1 MGLDP
6 RPVPPHVFLLDARA
20 LVYGRFVRAE
30 SGYEVEEVSQVD
42 LPEGLFGTGPL
53 GGPMHDPGLFKPLLT
68 DLLDSVEGSVDEG
81 TLVLPDAWLRV
92 AFAEF
97 NELPTGGAKRDEVLR
112 WRLRREVPFP
122 VDDLRLTG
130 LPVAPL
136 PAQEEAQRLLLA
148 YGIEALLRQAEDA
161 FAACG
166 VRIGRIL
173 NAGLAAVDS
182 VHEVIDDLD
191 LAALVLVSSDGYSL
205 TFTQRGEPLLHRY
218 RGLDPAMGGEAAG
231 RLVLRD
237 LKLTQTFLGEQM
249 AGRALSR
256 VLLCCETGQQKFW
269 LDSLRDGLG
278 QAPVALGREQLP
290 LRGRVPELASS
301 MLAPMVGAACW
312 EIA

>member
-1 MGLDP
+1 M
-6 RPVPPHVFLLDARA
+6 
-20 LVYGRFVRAE
+20 
-30 SGYEVEEVSQVD
+30 
-42 LPEGLFGTGPL
+42 
-53 GGPMHDPGLFKPLLT
+53 
-68 DLLDSVEGSVDEG
+68 
-81 TLVLPDAWLRV
+81 
-92 AFAEF
+92 
-97 NELPTGGAKRDEVLR
+97 
-112 WRLRREVPFP
+112 PFP